1 MKVMR
6 AESLPDDFFSGW
18 SDEGGEDVLRIVGEV
33 RREGDKA
40 VRRFTELFDGVKV
53 ERWLATEE
61 EIRQAVDRIPASLA
75 EALGLAARNI
85 RAFAERQ
92 KAQLQD
98 FEVEVVPG
106 VFCGQR
112 VIAVERAGLY
122 VPAGRFPLVSSLL
135 MAAVPAGVAGVRE
148 IAVCS
153 PPLAGGGVHPVI
165 LAAAGLL
172 GIGEVYAVGGA
183 QAIAALAFGTQTIN
197 KVDMIVGPGSRR
209 VVQAKKAVFG
219 AVGIDLLAGPS
230 EVMIVADDSADP
242 EFVAADLVAQAEHD
256 PEASALLVT
265 DSVRLAEAV
274 RSAVE
279 HGLARLPSS
288 AAAGESLKRRGLIV
302 LVKDMEEAAAISNRK
317 APEHLEIQVR
327 DAAAIAPLFRH
338 YGGLFIGPWTAEVW
352 GDYTAGP
359 NHTLP
364 TGTSARFSSGLSVR
378 HFLKFQTSLRL
389 EPRGVRAI
397 GPAAKIL
404 AESEGLAGH
413 SAAAQARLA
422 RLPTVPGRRA

>member
-1 MKVMR
+1 MKIMS
-6 AESLPDDFFSGW
+6 AESLPDDFFAGW
-18 SDEGGEDVLRIVGEV
+18 FDEGWEDILCIVGEV

-40 VRRFTELFDGVKV
+40 VRRFTELFDRVKA
-53 ERWLATEE
+53 ERWQATEE
-61 EIRQAVDRIPASLA
+61 EIRQAADRIPSSLA
-75 EALGLAARNI
+75 EALELAARDI
-85 RAFAERQ
+85 RLFAERQ

-98 FEVEVVPG
+98 FEVEVAPG

-153 PPLAGGGVHPVI
+153 PPLAGGGVHPII

-172 GIGEVYAVGGA
+172 GIREVYAVGGA
-183 QAIAALAFGTQTIN
+183 QAIAALAFGTETIK

-230 EVMIVADDSADP
+230 EVVIVADDSADP

-256 PEASALLVT
+256 PDASALLMT
-265 DSVRLAEAV
+265 NSARLAGAV

-279 HGLARLPSS
+279 RGLARLPFP
-288 AAAGESLKRRGLIV
+288 ADARESLGHRGLIV

-327 DAAAIAPLFRH
+327 DAASIAPLFRH
-338 YGGLFIGPWTAEVW
+338 YGGLFIGPWTSEVW

-359 NHTLP
+359 NHILP
-364 TGTSARFSSGLSVR
+364 TGSSARFASGLSVR
-378 HFLKFQTSLRL
+378 HFLKLQSSLRL

-397 GPAAKIL
+397 GPAARVL
-404 AESEGLAGH
+404 AESEGMAGH

-422 RLPTVPGRRA
+422 RLPADEGI